1 MVVYPKISLIS
12 NTNKN
17 ALAFTRI
24 AFNPIARIRSET
36 RGAESLWAGTE
47 TASMDAK
54 SLSRVRNFRSTALQ
68 RYVSELLGY
77 FAVKHGDARHL
88 PNEAI
93 GVVT

>member
-1 MVVYPKISLIS
+1 MSAGFRRFDVNY
-12 NTNKN
+12 TNYREIK
-17 ALAFTRI
+17 
-24 AFNPIARIRSET
+24 
-36 RGAESLWAGTE
+36 SLWDECE
-47 TASMDAK
+47 THIYK
-54 SLSRVRNFRSTALQ
+54 HEIIVGRVSEISEVRALQ

>member
-1 MVVYPKISLIS
+1 MKFLFLYSISTAIS
-12 NTNKN
+12 IGFGRFDLKY
-17 ALAFTRI
+17 
-24 AFNPIARIRSET
+24 IARPK
-36 RGAESLWAGTE
+36 SLWVECENHIHKREIIVG
-47 TASMDAK
+47 
-54 SLSRVRNFRSTALQ
+54 RVSEISEVRALQ

>member
-1 MVVYPKISLIS
+1 MVYPEMEQP
-12 NTNKN
+12 
-17 ALAFTRI
+17 AL
-24 AFNPIARIRSET
+24 SET
-36 RGAESLWAGTE
+36 KSLWAKCENHVHKREIIVG
-47 TASMDAK
+47 
-54 SLSRVRNFRSTALQ
+54 RVSKIFEVRTLQ

>member
-1 MVVYPKISLIS
+1 LVSVSLIQIIVRQSLYTPSTKTTSINKIIVGRVSKIS
-12 NTNKN
+12 
-17 ALAFTRI
+17 
-24 AFNPIARIRSET
+24 E
-36 RGAESLWAGTE
+36 
-47 TASMDAK
+47 
-54 SLSRVRNFRSTALQ
+54 VRALQ